1 MGELLILTS
10 ANISSK
16 ADSSDNLTVEMPQKT
31 IIQKIIE
38 SIETKPSKLVE
49 LCKTNRDLTVKV
61 YMKCKYEPWFF
72 IDEFCWTNDP
82 QLASTIEALAEAMGE
97 DIDVSD
103 IPSIIRFRLFE
114 FQRDTIKKLVN
125 IRQNSIS
132 FNNSLIEKCR
142 QMGLSWLLTA
152 LELWAISFWDGV
164 SILNLSR
171 KEDEVDDGGDKAT
184 FKSLHGK
191 IKFMH
196 ERLPAFL
203 KANLV
208 FKFLTVRH
216 DERDSFIR
224 GESANP
230 NAGRGGTFKFIL
242 VDEAAHV
249 PKSESVFESIKQAC
263 KRGICLNSTPNGKG
277 NVFARIRFSKK
288 TTFQVTT
295 LHWHLH
301 PHRDNVWYE
310 LQKRDMTDE
319 QVAQELDISYE
330 RSVKGRVYPEFD
342 YNTHVVDGISY
353 NSQLPVYISWDFGLR
368 DATSILAYQ
377 IDVFD
382 NVYLFWELENSGKTI
397 DWYARKLKEQP
408 FYHSIRQHY
417 GDPAGKQ
424 KNMITGYSVIQ
435 ELAVQHGISIVTRTT
450 SIVDKIRAVKKFL
463 QSGRNGRP
471 GPKFYISNKCTNF
484 IDCIINYK
492 YPEEKDGK
500 ELCEIPL
507 HDWTSHCMNSFEY
520 FVINKFPTLLK
531 VIRTNSYRDNRMA
544 SRR

>member
-1 MGELLILTS
+1 M
-10 ANISSK
+10 
-16 ADSSDNLTVEMPQKT
+16 
-31 IIQKIIE
+31 
-38 SIETKPSKLVE
+38 
-49 LCKTNRDLTVKV
+49 CKHNRDLTIKV
-61 YMKCKYEPWFF
+61 YLKCKYEPWFF

-82 QLASTIEALAEAMGE
+82 QLASAIEALAEMTGE
-97 DIDVSD
+97 DVDVSD
-103 IPSIIRFRLFE
+103 IPSIVRFRLFD
-114 FQRDTIKKLVN
+114 FQKETLERLVN
-125 IRQNSIS
+125 IRRNSIS
-132 FNNSLIEKCR
+132 FNNTLIEKCR

-196 ERLPAFL
+196 DRLPSFL

-208 FKFLTVRH
+208 FKFLTIRH
-216 DERDSFIR
+216 DDRDSFIR

-288 TTFQVTT
+288 TTFNVVT
-295 LHWHLH
+295 LSWRLH
-301 PHRDNVWYE
+301 PHRDDHWYE
-310 LQKRDMTDE
+310 LQKLDMTDE

-342 YNTHVVDGISY
+342 YALHVMSGINY
-353 NSQLPVYISWDFGLR
+353 NPHLPVYVSWDFGLR
-368 DATSILAYQ
+368 DATSLLAYQ
-377 IDVFD
+377 IDSFD
-382 NVYLFWELENSGKTI
+382 NVILFWELENSNKTI
-397 DWYARKLKEQP
+397 DWYAKRLREQP
-408 FYHSIRQHY
+408 FYHGIIQHF

-424 KNMITGYSVIQ
+424 KNLITGYSVIQ
-435 ELAVQHGISIVTRTT
+435 ELAVSHGIRVTTRT
-450 SIVDKIRAVKKFL
+450 SSVVDKIRAVKKFL
-463 QSGRNGRP
+463 QSGINGRT
-471 GPKFYISNKCTNF
+471 GPRFIVSSRCTNF
-484 IDCIINYK
+484 IDCIVNYK
-492 YPEEKDGK
+492 YPEEKDGR
-500 ELCEIPL
+500 ELNEVPL

-520 FVINKFPTLLK
+520 FVINKFPVLLR
-531 VIRTNSYRDNRMA
+531 VVRSAHYTDNRLS